1 MELGSKH
8 PLAHAFKAEGMQ
20 QNTFD
25 SLSVVP
31 GHGIQARQAG
41 QDYKLGK
48 AGFAAPEQPD
58 TGIWLSRNN
67 QLLAHF
73 TLEDPIKADALA
85 CIENLRGQSLHC
97 HLLSGDSLAHV
108 REAADAL
115 HLDNYQARLGPE
127 GKMQYL
133 QALQQSGGTVLM
145 IGDGIN
151 DAPVLAQA
159 DVSMAMGSG
168 AYVAQSNADI
178 LLMNSKLSQ
187 IGLVLSVAKH
197 MRHLMRQ
204 NLHWAIAYNVLAVGV
219 ALSGLIHP
227 GYASL
232 GMAGS
237 SLLVTLNALRIYRIT
252 P

>member
-1 MELGSKH
+1 VRKGSKVTIKVKVQR
-8 PLAHAFKAEGMQ
+8 PQSKDTIRGMPVQVQRRPAGGGSWKQVASGSTTAKGTFSAKLKVTKSSQYRGVASQVQ
-20 QNTFD
+20 Q
-25 SLSVVP
+25 V
-31 GHGIQARQAG
+31 AG
-41 QDYKLGK
+41 TLG
-48 AGFAAPEQPD
+48 
-58 TGIWLSRNN
+58 
-67 QLLAHF
+67 
-73 TLEDPIKADALA
+73 LE
-85 CIENLRGQSLHC
+85 H
-97 HLLSGDSLAHV
+97 
-108 REAADAL
+108 
-115 HLDNYQARLGPE
+115 YQARVSPE
-127 GKMQYL
+127 AKMQYIN
-133 QALQQSGGTVLM
+133 ALQQGGGTVLM

-168 AYVAQSNADI
+168 AYIAQSNADI

-187 IGLVLSVAKH
+187 IGQVLSVARH

-204 NLHWAIAYNVLAVGV
+204 NLRWAIAYNVIAVGV

>member
-1 MELGSKH
+1 M
-8 PLAHAFKAEGMQ
+8 
-20 QNTFD
+20 
-25 SLSVVP
+25 
-31 GHGIQARQAG
+31 
-41 QDYKLGK
+41 
-48 AGFAAPEQPD
+48 
-58 TGIWLSRNN
+58 
-67 QLLAHF
+67 
-73 TLEDPIKADALA
+73 
-85 CIENLRGQSLHC
+85 HC

-108 REAADAL
+108 QQAAAAL
-115 HLDNYQARLGPE
+115 GLRSYRARVDPE

-133 QALQQSGGTVLM
+133 QALQQAGGKVLM

-168 AYVAQSNADI
+168 AYAAQSSADI
-178 LLMNSKLSQ
+178 LLMNSRLSQ
-187 IGLVLSVAKH
+187 IGHVLSVAGH

-204 NLHWAIAYNVLAVGV
+204 NLRWAIAYNVLAAGI

-227 GYASL
+227 GYAAL

>member
-1 MELGSKH
+1 M
-8 PLAHAFKAEGMQ
+8 
-20 QNTFD
+20 
-25 SLSVVP
+25 
-31 GHGIQARQAG
+31 
-41 QDYKLGK
+41 
-48 AGFAAPEQPD
+48 
-58 TGIWLSRNN
+58 
-67 QLLAHF
+67 
-73 TLEDPIKADALA
+73 
-85 CIENLRGQSLHC
+85 HC

-108 REAADAL
+108 QDVAGTL
-115 HLDNYQARLGPE
+115 GLDSYRARVDPE

-133 QALQQSGGTVLM
+133 KALQQAGGKVLM

-187 IGLVLSVAKH
+187 IGHVLSVAAH

-204 NLHWAIAYNVLAVGV
+204 NLRWAIAYNVIAVGV